1 MILRSEQAKLKNLVN
16 IVTIN
21 LIKLYT
27 YGR

>member
-16 IVTIN
+16 VANIN
-21 LIKLYT
+21 LMRLYT

>member
-1 MILRSEQAKLKNLVN
+1 MILLGEQAKLKNLVN

-21 LIKLYT
+21 LIKLCT

>member
-21 LIKLYT
+21 LMKLYT